1 MPHMKSIIF
10 RVSFLCLSIFAT
22 NPLLVAQESGV
33 DQAAFSDLKN
43 QASELASA
51 GRLKEAIPIL
61 EELISRIQQTGNTEI
76 PLDLPYFLLGAG
88 HIQRYADTGDL
99 NQLNTAIS
107 WYDRLEKE
115 YPESKNLKQALLKK
129 IDILRALKKTDQAI
143 RLMQEILNGQKTIR
157 LSVSEEIELLK
168 DISQIYYGQGKLKE
182 GLPYFKRLLNEGRS
196 VEEKAVGAA
205 ATYEGLIADKQLDEA
220 IALLPILAKES
231 PVRYLPRLNVALLKA
246 SDTMVDEERYTDAA
260 LILNLIKTTDMM
272 IRYNEDQK
280 KAKKAAMNRLEAL
293 GRSNDRINEIKQE
306 INNIDQRLKVL
317 RDLPRLRNDL
327 LVRRARNFVKTNRPF
342 ESFWMFYDLYQEN
355 PDHERAEF
363 YHYASFSGALRIKKH
378 QTVLDL
384 GQDYR
389 EKYPEG
395 DYYSDV
401 TSGLVDTLEET
412 EAFAEMLALIKD
424 FLDKR
429 PDDAFSS
436 KFITIWAARL
446 FEEERMSEVVEQ
458 CQRWLAMHN
467 NPVFKDG
474 LYYWLG
480 MAHLQLSEYP
490 QAIAGFENL
499 LSEFPFSAYTPDG
512 TLRKG
517 ICHYYEQDVEPARK
531 TLTAYTER
539 YPDGDS
545 IDQAYYFLGEV
556 ESLAGYLELAI
567 NYFKKAD
574 QLTTSQ
580 DVHDGVAFRIGEL
593 YESLK
598 QYQKMLDHFVAY
610 TERFDEK
617 GQLTEAL
624 LQIGRA
630 YEFLNQPTEMLA
642 LYRKSISRFANDPN
656 NFGVDA
662 LIEAYTEKYISNLRQ
677 LKRTVEFLDQIRDD
691 LAFRKLMVSDRG
703 ALFEEFYNNPDI
715 IQDLYNDLRKDPA
728 FNLGL
733 MEDLSPI
740 EPISIIYREQLGK
753 YPKDTPETYFRQKLI
768 HYQSKDQAIAE
779 SRMLMGLYRNDIV
792 LDPTTPYDES
802 FLNIASPRLLLYVAD
817 YFREKDIERSVSV
830 WNKLLERFAGDD
842 AAIVAYI
849 RLADYHETGGRTEQA
864 LQNLD
869 AAANAFPWSPKLPMI
884 TLRQGEL
891 LTRLG
896 RTEEAREKYQYI
908 LRIPDWRGVLHARA
922 LFQTGQAFMADSDYS
937 AAHGFFERTFLGYS
951 HFSDWCARAYLA
963 DAEALIKMGDP
974 ESAGATLDEAIAEL
988 KESAS
993 EELYNAL
1000 IKKRTNI

>member
-1 MPHMKSIIF
+1 MKFVNI
-10 RVSFLCLSIFAT
+10 RVLYLCLT
-22 NPLLVAQESGV
+22 LLAANSLLQAQEPAV
-33 DQAAFSDLKN
+33 DQAAFSDLKER
-43 QASELASA
+43 ASALASA

-61 EELISRIQQTGNTEI
+61 EELVSRIQRTGSTDI
-76 PLDLPYFLLGAG
+76 PLDFAYFLLGTG
-88 HIQRYADTGDL
+88 HIQLYADTGDTS
-99 NQLNTAIS
+99 QLNTTIQ

-115 YPESKNLKQALLKK
+115 YPDSRNLKQVLLKK
-129 IDILRALKKTDQAI
+129 IDVLRALKQTSQAI
-143 RLMQEILNGQKTIR
+143 QLMQDILNGQKNITFT
-157 LSVSEEIELLK
+157 VSEEIKLLK
-168 DISQIYYGQGKLKE
+168 DICQIYYGQGKLKE
-182 GLPYFKRLLNEGRS
+182 GLPFFKRLSSEGRTI
-196 VEEKAVGAA
+196 EEKALGAA
-205 ATYEGLIADKQLDEA
+205 ATFEGLIADNQLDEA
-220 IALLPILAKES
+220 IALLPVLAKES

-246 SDTMVDEERYTDAA
+246 SDTMVDKARYTDAA
-260 LILNLIKTTDMM
+260 LVLNLIKTTDMM
-272 IRYNEDQK
+272 IRYNEDVK
-280 KAKKAAMNRLEAL
+280 KEKQSVMNRLEIL
-293 GRSNDRINEIKQE
+293 GRSNDRIDELKQE
-306 INNIDQRLKVL
+306 INNIDGRLKVL

-342 ESFWMFYDLYQEN
+342 ESFWMFYDLYEEN

-363 YHYASFSGALRIKKH
+363 YLYASFSGARRIKKH

-384 GQDYR
+384 GYAYR
-389 EKYPEG
+389 EKHPEG

-412 EAFAEMLALIKD
+412 EAFEEMLALVVE
-424 FLDKR
+424 FLNKR
-429 PDDAFSS
+429 PDDAFSA

-446 FEEERMSEVVEQ
+446 FEEERLPEVIEQ
-458 CQRWLAMHN
+458 CQRWLEMHN

-474 LYYWLG
+474 LYYWSG
-480 MAHLQLSEYP
+480 MAHLQLSQYP
-490 QAIAGFENL
+490 QAIASFEKL
-499 LSEFPFSAYTPDG
+499 LSEFPFSAYTPDA

-517 ICHYYEQDVEPARK
+517 ICHYYEQAVEPARE

-567 NYFKKAD
+567 NYFTKAD
-574 QLTTSQ
+574 ELTTSQ

-610 TERFDEK
+610 TERFDIE

-630 YEFLNQPTEMLA
+630 YELLNQPTEMLA
-642 LYRKSISRFANDPN
+642 LYRKSITRFANDPK

-662 LIEAYTEKYISNLRQ
+662 LIEAYTEKYDSNLRQ

-691 LAFRKLMVSDRG
+691 LEFRKLMVSDRG

-715 IQDLYNDLRKDPA
+715 IQDLYNDLRINPA
-728 FNLGL
+728 FNLDL

-740 EPISIIYREQLGK
+740 EPIGIIYHEQLNK
-753 YPKDTPETYFRQKLI
+753 YPKDTPETYFRQQLI
-768 HYQSKDQAIAE
+768 NYQSEDQPIAE
-779 SRMLMGLYRNDIV
+779 ARMLMGLYRNDIA
-792 LDPTTPYDES
+792 LDPATPYEES
-802 FLNIASPRLLLYVAD
+802 FLDAASPRLILYVAD
-817 YFREKDIERSVSV
+817 YFREKDIDRSVV
-830 WNKLLERFAGDD
+830 AWNKLLERFPSDD

-849 RLADYHETGGRTEQA
+849 RLADYHETGGRIEEA

-869 AAANAFPWSPKLPMI
+869 AAASAFPWSPKFPMI

-908 LRIPDWRGVLHARA
+908 LRIPDWRGILHARA
-922 LFQTGQAFMADSDYS
+922 LFQTGQAFMADEDYP

-951 HFSDWCARAYLA
+951 HFTDWCARAYLA
-963 DAEALIKMGDP
+963 DAEALVEMGDP
-974 ESAGATLDEAIAEL
+974 ESARATLDEAIIEL
-988 KESAS
+988 KESTT

-1000 IKKRTNI
+1000 IEKRANI